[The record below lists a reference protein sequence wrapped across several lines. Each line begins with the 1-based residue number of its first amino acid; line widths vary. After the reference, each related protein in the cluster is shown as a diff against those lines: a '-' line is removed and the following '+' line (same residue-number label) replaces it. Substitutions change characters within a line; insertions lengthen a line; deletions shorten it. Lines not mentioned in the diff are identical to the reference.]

1 MTNNSN
7 PHDVDGNQV
16 RNKSRD
22 NDVVRATV
30 IDVLPDI
37 HAVRVNPRGDNAP
50 VVAPVLTPTYG
61 MHTLPDENERVT
73 LLYITENVPLVI
85 GSVYLA
91 DGPNPP
97 KINSGDAVFG
107 NSSSSEVTVHN
118 DGHITVT
125 TEGNQPVDIDHQ
137 SASVSLEGANQ
148 TIAAGDTDII
158 EFDTVEEDPEGL
170 WDADGD
176 YKMTAGA
183 GGLHRL
189 TASVALPTPGQNN
202 TYEIRIFVN
211 NVEEKR
217 VTRQSAVNEEM
228 SLQVTTM
235 ERLEIGD
242 KVDIRV
248 TNNSGQSRDVLA
260 DDVTTEFDFRRAGI

>member
-1 MTNNSN
+1 MSNNSN
-7 PHDVDGNQV
+7 PHDVDGEQV

-30 IDVLPDI
+30 IDVIPDI
-37 HAVRVNPRGDNAP
+37 HSVRVNPRGDNAP
-50 VVAPVLTPTYG
+50 TVAPVLTPMYG
-61 MHTLPDENERVT
+61 MQMLPQEKERVT
-73 LLYITENVPLVI
+73 LLYITENVPVVI
-85 GSVYLA
+85 GGVYLA

-97 KINSGDAVFG
+97 QADEGDAVFG
-107 NSSSSEVTVHN
+107 NESGSAVTVHE
-118 DGHITVT
+118 DGHISVV
-125 TEGNQPVDIDHQ
+125 TEGRQAVDIDHQ

-158 EFDTVEEDPEGL
+158 QFDTVEEDLEDIWNL
-170 WDADGD
+170 DND
-176 YKMTAGA
+176 YKMTARA
-183 GGLHRL
+183 DGLHRL
-189 TASVALPTPGQNN
+189 TASVALPSPGQNN
-202 TYEIRIFVN
+202 IYEIRIFVN

-235 ERLEIGD
+235 ERLETGD

-248 TNNSGQSRDVLA
+248 TNNSGASREILA
-260 DDVTTEFDFRRAGI
+260 DDITTEFDFRRAGI